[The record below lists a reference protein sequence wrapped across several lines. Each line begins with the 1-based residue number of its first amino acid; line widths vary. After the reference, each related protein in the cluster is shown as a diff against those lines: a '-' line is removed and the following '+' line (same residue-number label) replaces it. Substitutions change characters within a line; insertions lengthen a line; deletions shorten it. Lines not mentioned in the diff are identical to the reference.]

1 MEVEP
6 EPGAVGDRVLVRTV
20 TVYNQSDVELGDSL
34 TLTAEATEL
43 WHLER
48 LPVGALPR
56 GQRAVLTLRLRV
68 KSDLRR
74 PFEDAIPDTYTL
86 TLSHASPSP
95 PNSNGGASSSLR
107 PPLVIAYRF
116 PSSMRSYLKG
126 LPGMAPRRLVTVSP
140 EEEERPEDGAADIT
154 STSSSSIISGSGG
167 SGGGQSRRRPRP
179 RPAPCNLLLL
189 GPAGAG
195 VLGWALVGW
204 CLYVHMMMVVALGSP
219 THIPPTP
226 PPTSHSNHHHRQVH
240 PPGALP
246 HVALRPRPRQPGG
259 RPHLLHER
267 ARDAGAAGLPLAQR
281 LERGGVVRSQ
291 LMC

>member
-6 EPGAVGDRVLVRTV
+6 ESGAVGDRVLVRTI

-195 VLGWALVGW
+195 GLGWALVGW
-204 CLYVHMMMVVALGSP
+204 YLYVHMMMVVALGSP
-219 THIPPTP
+219 THY
-226 PPTSHSNHHHRQVH
+226 HLHHRQ
-240 PPGALP
+240 PATKTTTTGKST
-246 HVALRPRPRQPGG
+246 
-259 RPHLLHER
+259 LLAHFLTLLSD
-267 ARDAGAAGLPLAQR
+267 RDRVNL
-281 LERGGVVRSQ
+281 GGVRTCSTSEHGTLELRAYPLPNVSSVAVW
-291 LMC
+291 CVVS